1 MASDEPGSAD
11 RLLRQAKE
19 TQEEVRELADRA
31 REQFRKK
38 IRTAASKWAVAKFLV
53 EQSFANLGL
62 LLYAVLAVVGM
73 SYVWAFYHRFDI
85 AVLDFYETPD
95 FLLSVASDP
104 IVMLVGIAA
113 VILTL
118 WLLLKTYA
126 AYATRSVY
134 RHFESLYDEAKDA
147 QRARRFEI
155 QTICRAMVALAV
167 PFVLAWIAGGISAEA
182 KARDP
187 ETVQVTI
194 RSSSAPHSTALP
206 AVGATALPAA
216 KRTILVGTT
225 NRFHFFYQCK
235 ALEGTKPHC
244 KDGEPF
250 IVGTDNVA
258 AIAYDHDRETK
269 VTPKS
274 DVASAIDNLA
284 GKVSGLRMDTKIE
297 IDSVEANLDT
307 KNLTQAI
314 SSLGTAEN
322 PLNVQAGLGPT
333 AVTVDTKDL
342 PGAID
347 RLAKAVNPINV
358 AAKLTP
364 PEVTLKSVVD
374 PAELTLRAVVD
385 PSELTVKAELDPPEL
400 TVRAEL
406 DPSEL
411 VIKPEFPDGIIPV
424 HSHSQ
429 DRPFII
435 VPNGTES
442 AVPVYVVPFDA
453 LSPLTT
459 SDQGIYIPRRTRDWL
474 REFYRSL
481 SACGEPSVTVTG
493 YASRRGF
500 GDPQHESIWQTV
512 LEKDDP
518 LGERMNCGLANLR
531 ALAVTSALVGST
543 TGDRDSLVAGAKDEL
558 DANCEAPQACGL
570 QEECRPEQCGDEQ
583 ECGPQQECCCLHRKA
598 ENVRSKLHALCQP
611 SLELHHKGAAT
622 EPPVHVQTWGENDT
636 WSWVDENDPSRLL
649 SRSVHIAVDP
659 DPKQPACPQLSI
671 SGVSRTD
678 APMGNATQSQA
689 NTDAGAQ

>member
-1 MASDEPGSAD
+1 MANERPGTTDKLILDALRTQED
-11 RLLRQAKE
+11 VRRLARQARK
-19 TQEEVRELADRA
+19 L
-31 REQFRKK
+31 FRGRLRK
-38 IRTAASKWAVAKFLV
+38 AATRWAIAKFLV

-62 LLYAVLAVVGM
+62 LLYAFLAVVGM
-73 SYVWAFYHRFDI
+73 VYVWAFYNHFDI
-85 AVLDFYETPD
+85 AILDFYETPD
-95 FLLSVASDP
+95 FLLSAASGLG
-104 IVMLVGIAA
+104 VMIVGIFA
-113 VILTL
+113 VVLVLGLLLATYGLSATQGAYREFHSLYEEVKYVRRARGYLTL
-118 WLLLKTYA
+118 A
-126 AYATRSVY
+126 FAGG
-134 RHFESLYDEAKDA
+134 F
-147 QRARRFEI
+147 
-155 QTICRAMVALAV
+155 CALV
-167 PFVLAWIAGGISAEA
+167 LPFVLAGVVGWKWATVKASKPEPVRVTLRSNSADAG
-182 KARDP
+182 
-187 ETVQVTI
+187 
-194 RSSSAPHSTALP
+194 ALP
-206 AVGATALPAA
+206 ATGATALPAA
-216 KRTILVGTT
+216 ERTILVGTT

-235 ALEGTKPHC
+235 GPEGALDC

-258 AIAYDHDRETK
+258 AIAYDRKTK
-269 VTPKS
+269 VKSTKS
-274 DVASAIDNLA
+274 DVASAIDSLA
-284 GKVSGLRMDTKIE
+284 GAVSGLRMDTKIE

-307 KNLTQAI
+307 KNLTEAI
-314 SSLGTAEN
+314 SSLGTVEN
-322 PLNVQAGLGPT
+322 PLNVKAGLSPT

-347 RLAKAVNPINV
+347 RLASAVNPINV
-358 AAKLTP
+358 EAKLTP

-385 PSELTVKAELDPPEL
+385 PSELTVKAELDPSEL

-411 VIKPEFPDGIIPV
+411 IVKAEFPDGIIPV

-459 SDQGIYIPRRTRDWL
+459 SDKGIYIPRRTRDWL

-481 SACGEPSVTVTG
+481 SACGKPSVTVTG

-678 APMGNATQSQA
+678 APMDNATQSQA